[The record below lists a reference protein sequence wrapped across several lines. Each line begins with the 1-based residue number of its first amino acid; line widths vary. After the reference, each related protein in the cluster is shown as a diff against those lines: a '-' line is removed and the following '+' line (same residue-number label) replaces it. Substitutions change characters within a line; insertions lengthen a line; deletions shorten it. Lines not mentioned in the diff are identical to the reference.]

1 MHQTSFTSLIIT
13 YNSANEALNLL
24 ADLYLYKPA
33 NKVIVIDNASRDK
46 TADMIQKY
54 YPQVQLIKNLTN
66 VGYAKAVNQGFDLCD
81 TKYVLLLN
89 PDIRITSPQLFSDA
103 EACLKQGKQIAATA
117 PLQFKS
123 NTPQGKQINFTWS
136 YLAPNAF
143 RVYLSFLVQRRQVFT
158 KPVRVT
164 FLNAGCLFI
173 RRSAFEQI
181 GKLNE
186 KYFMYGEEPD
196 LFLKI
201 KRHGFKC
208 YLLPNAAVIHYR
220 ERSLKSIP
228 KLQYLQIKFQAVWNI
243 ADALI
248 TGWTNIL
255 LDKAAVF
262 KYQHVDGKR

>member
-13 YNSANEALNLL
+13 YNSSNDVLNLL
-24 ADLYLYKPA
+24 AELYLYKPV
-33 NKVIVIDNASRDK
+33 NKVIVIDNASRDE
-46 TADMIQKY
+46 TVGLIQKHF
-54 YPQVQLIKNLTN
+54 PQVQLIINSTN
-66 VGYAKAVNQGFDLCD
+66 VGYAKAVNQGFDLCK
-81 TKYVLLLN
+81 TEYVLLMN
-89 PDIRITSPQLFSDA
+89 PDIRITSPQLFSEA
-103 EACLKQGKQIAATA
+103 EACLKYGRQIAATA

-123 NTPQGKQINFTWS
+123 SSPQKQQINFTWS

-143 RVYLSFLVQRRQVFT
+143 RVYLSFLMQRGQVFT
-158 KPVRVT
+158 RPVRVT

-173 RRSAFEQI
+173 RRSAFEKI

-201 KRHGFKC
+201 KRYGFEC
-208 YLLPNAAVIHYR
+208 YLLPNAAIIHYR
-220 ERSLKSIP
+220 EHSLKSISNQER
-228 KLQYLQIKFQAVWNI
+228 LRIKFQAVRNI

-255 LDKAAVF
+255 FDKVAVYEYH
-262 KYQHVDGKR
+262 KDNRL